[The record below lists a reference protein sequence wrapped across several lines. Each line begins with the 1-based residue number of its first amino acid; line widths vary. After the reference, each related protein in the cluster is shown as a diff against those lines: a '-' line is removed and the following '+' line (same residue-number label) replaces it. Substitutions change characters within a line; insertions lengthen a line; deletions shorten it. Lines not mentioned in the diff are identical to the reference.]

1 MAVDASKIS
10 LRHIRDVEDGVLRQ
24 FSCGRSQLDEF
35 LHEDARDY
43 DKHGLT
49 STVVVFHADVAV
61 PIGYFSLTADSVHL
75 NSGERTDLG
84 LPFDAPISY
93 YPAVK
98 LTKLAVIESMQ
109 STGVGEY
116 LIDLICGIASSAPF
130 AVRLITVDAV
140 NLERVLSFYERVGFM
155 ESLSEKK
162 ERGAQKMRETILMFK
177 DLYQ

>member
-24 FSCGRSQLDEF
+24 FSCGRPQLDEF

-49 STVVVFHADVAV
+49 STVVVFHVDISV

-75 NSGERTDLG
+75 SSGERTDLG

-162 ERGAQKMRETILMFK
+162 ERGSQKIRETILMFK